1 MYQKARAS
9 KKMSV
14 NRKLW
19 IENGYPI
26 NQLFN
31 MISCDTCNVAMS
43 YHPLPSK
50 CDDLSWF
57 WISWSRKTSRSYKNH
72 SAVFS
77 VNNDLTKL
85 YIAEEVE
92 STLFLDPPTVDESTE
107 EAYQLPVLKAKF
119 VPKNPRRSV
128 GACYKTLIL
137 LCVSIIGKSDR
148 KDPAVTLMNSS
159 SAEYSELI
167 RITCSNWHVMGIIP
181 ILAPSARIN
190 SVCIRV
196 NKSSFTSNWTPH

>member
-31 MISCDTCNVAMS
+31 TISCDTCNVAMS

-77 VNNDLTKL
+77 INNDLTKL
-85 YIAEEVE
+85 YLAEEVE
-92 STLFLDPPTVDESTE
+92 SAPFLDPPTVDESTE
-107 EAYQLPVLKAKF
+107 EEYQLPVLKAKF

-137 LCVSIIGKSDR
+137 ICVSIIGKSNR
-148 KDPAVTLMNSS
+148 KDPAKNFIGSITKLFSQSIWSPLRLRFRFRAWGAFNPGKI
-159 SAEYSELI
+159 EYSFI
-167 RITCSNWHVMGIIP
+167 R
-181 ILAPSARIN
+181 
-190 SVCIRV
+190 
-196 NKSSFTSNWTPH
+196 KYTSTLFE